1 MNVIYI
7 INIISIILA
16 IIGIILV
23 IANYYSSGGSNSNNN
38 SNRNSN
44 PNAYRNGNNPNAY
57 RNGNSNPNAYGNGN
71 NKNYFYGGPP
81 GRQRFLKKEEFPLDR
96 GWETFKCSNDE
107 PNCQLNGHRG
117 STASALLHNIEF
129 DPNK

>member
-1 MNVIYI
+1 MNAIYI

-23 IANYYSSGGSNSNNN
+23 IAKYYSRCNSNNP
-38 SNRNSN
+38 S
-44 PNAYRNGNNPNAY
+44 AYGNGNN
-57 RNGNSNPNAYGNGN
+57 NPNAYGNG

-96 GWETFKCSNDE
+96 GWETFKCSDDE

-117 STASALLHNIEF
+117 STASALLRHIEF

>member
-1 MNVIYI
+1 MNAIYI

-23 IANYYSSGGSNSNNN
+23 IAKYYSSCNSN
-38 SNRNSN
+38 
-44 PNAYRNGNNPNAY
+44 
-57 RNGNSNPNAYGNGN
+57 NPNAYGNGN
-71 NKNYFYGGPP
+71 NNPNAYGNGNKNYFYGGPP

-96 GWETFKCSNDE
+96 GWETFKCSDDE

-117 STASALLHNIEF
+117 STASALLRHIEF

>member
-23 IANYYSSGGSNSNNN
+23 IAKYYNSGSSSNGAYVNGS
-38 SNRNSN
+38 
-44 PNAYRNGNNPNAY
+44 
-57 RNGNSNPNAYGNGN
+57 AYGR

-117 STASALLHNIEF
+117 STASALLRHIEF

>member
-23 IANYYSSGGSNSNNN
+23 IAKYYSSGNT
-38 SNRNSN
+38 
-44 PNAYRNGNNPNAY
+44 YENGNC
-57 RNGNSNPNAYGNGN
+57 SAYGRHKN
-71 NKNYFYGGPP
+71 NFYGGPP

-117 STASALLHNIEF
+117 STASALLRHIEF

>member
-23 IANYYSSGGSNSNNN
+23 IAKYYNSGTYGNSGNG
-38 SNRNSN
+38 RNS
-44 PNAYRNGNNPNAY
+44 PD
-57 RNGNSNPNAYGNGN
+57 AYGNGRN
-71 NKNYFYGGPP
+71 TPDAYGNGRNGRNKNYFYGGPP

-117 STASALLHNIEF
+117 STASALLRHIEF

>member
-23 IANYYSSGGSNSNNN
+23 IAKYYSSGTYGNGSN
-38 SNRNSN
+38 
-44 PNAYRNGNNPNAY
+44 G
-57 RNGNSNPNAYGNGN
+57 AYGNGRN
-71 NKNYFYGGPP
+71 GRNPPDAYGNGRNKNYFYGGPP

-117 STASALLHNIEF
+117 STASALLRHIEF

>member
-1 MNVIYI
+1 MNIVYV
-7 INIISIILA
+7 INIISIIFA

-23 IANYYSSGGSNSNNN
+23 VAKYYSSGNGGSS
-38 SNRNSN
+38 
-44 PNAYRNGNNPNAY
+44 NGNG
-57 RNGNSNPNAYGNGN
+57 R

-96 GWETFKCSNDE
+96 GWESFKCSNDE
-107 PNCQLNGHRG
+107 PNCNLNGHRG
-117 STASALLHNIEF
+117 NTASALLRNIEF